1 MKRKEKIHKINKIKG
16 LLSGE
21 YDVGVHTKESSCLR
35 ILMKRE
41 GSKKSSLLS
50 TTSQIRSQ

>member
-21 YDVGVHTKESSCLR
+21 YDVEC
-35 ILMKRE
+35 IQ
-41 GSKKSSLLS
+41 SKVAVYAF
-50 TTSQIRSQ
+50 